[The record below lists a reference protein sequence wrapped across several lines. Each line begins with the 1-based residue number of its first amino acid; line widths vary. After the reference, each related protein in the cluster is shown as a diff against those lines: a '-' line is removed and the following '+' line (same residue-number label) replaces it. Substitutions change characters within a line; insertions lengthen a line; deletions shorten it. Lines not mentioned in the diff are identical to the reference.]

1 MKEKLKADANSALG
15 EFASELVFRGVDYF
29 FPGVGTGAEILLGG
43 GGDDNKLIPGLP
55 GISDVNL
62 KTDLVKVGINNQGL
76 NLYIWEWNNIAKE
89 LGIDSTNSPTYGVVA
104 QEAINFVPSAVST
117 DQKTGYLQVD
127 YSKIH
132 LPPLENISIT

>member
-1 MKEKLKADANSALG
+1 MIKEFIID
-15 EFASELVFRGVDYF
+15 
-29 FPGVGTGAEILLGG
+29 P
-43 GGDDNKLIPGLP
+43 
-55 GISDVNL
+55 
-62 KTDLVKVGINNQGL
+62 KTLGIN
-76 NLYIWEWNNIAKE
+76 
-89 LGIDSTNSPTYGVVA
+89 STNSPTYGVVA